1 MNTTTH
7 INAGIPSVH
16 AIRLRACGGAA
27 GLQVDRIAGVIRNVA
42 VLTAGLTKTSGGGT
56 PPFMVDAVALQQIA
70 DAINN
75 PMSPVRSRVTHVELT
90 GEDELDRVVGAW
102 SNARIVGDRVVA
114 DFTLGAYAAHSPTG
128 NLREFILGLA
138 EDASA
143 WAGVSIYSPDATL
156 APADV
161 ESGRVLRIGT
171 LRAVDWVGEP
181 AGNPEGMLSAATTTT
196 EHPGAALAPSTGA
209 AMPQGVVMFTSEQIA
224 YLRTIGLPE
233 GASDEAVTA
242 FVATLTP
249 EQTAALSAA
258 TTTTIDSGAAAAP
271 VSASAA
277 PAGGTTISLA
287 RLSELNEIAQLAG
300 LGGDFATEMA
310 ITGKTVPE
318 ARQIALA
325 RKRAT
330 GATRDP
336 IALSSTAGTRVNVGR
351 YEKGAALTQAV
362 SDALLLR
369 ARGGHTLHR
378 FTDAENVSLG
388 GQIVLSADGRPET
401 RPAHELA
408 SRFRGRQLI
417 EMGREYL
424 VQLGCHKAATLSRN
438 EVTSVL
444 LNKHKFRRFTEL
456 HGVALSHATG
466 DFPFILSDA
475 MGKSI
480 RAAYVTAPR
489 TWDRWARRATAP
501 DFKAISRMQL
511 GEAPTLESMEPG
523 EEYKYG
529 TMSESQ
535 ETYRLVK
542 FGKGLSFTRE
552 MMINDDLGA
561 FDRIPTALGRAG
573 VRIEETSAYAILT
586 ANAAMSD
593 AVNLFATGHSNLT
606 TGVPSV
612 TALGAM
618 RAALRKQTPLG
629 GDSSNPLDL
638 DLAVIV
644 CPAALETA
652 LRQLVAS
659 DVDPGKNNATT
670 NPFKG
675 LEVVSSA
682 RLDAT
687 SATVYYGF
695 ASFDDIDTVELS
707 FLEGEEGLVVEQEE
721 DFDTDT
727 IKIKA
732 RHHVAAKAIDHRGMV
747 RSSGA

>member
-1 MNTTTH
+1 MNTAIH

-16 AIRLRACGGAA
+16 AIRLRACSGAA
-27 GLQVDRIAGVIRNVA
+27 DLQVDRAAGVIRNVA

-156 APADV
+156 AQADV

-209 AMPQGVVMFTSEQIA
+209 AMPQGVVMFTSEQIS

-233 GASDEAVTA
+233 GASDEAVNA

-258 TTTTIDSGAAAAP
+258 TTTIDSGAAAAP

-287 RLSELNEIAQLAG
+287 GLTELNEIAQLAG

-310 ITGKTVPE
+310 ITGKTVAQ

-336 IALSSTAGTRVNVGR
+336 IALGSTAGTRVNVGR
-351 YEKGAALTQAV
+351 NEKGAALTQAV

-408 SRFRGRQLI
+408 SRFSGRGMV

-438 EVTSVL
+438 EVASVL
-444 LNKHKFRRFTEL
+444 LNRSKFRRFTEL

-466 DFPFILSDA
+466 DFPLILADA

-480 RAAYVTAPR
+480 RAAYATAPR

-501 DFKAISRMQL
+501 DFKSISRVQL

-529 TMSESQ
+529 TVSESS
-535 ETYRLVK
+535 ETYRLAK
-542 FGKGLSFTRE
+542 YGKGLSFTRE
-552 MMINDDLGA
+552 MLINDDLGA
-561 FDRIPTALGRAG
+561 FDRIPTAMGRAG
-573 VRIEETSAYAILT
+573 VRLEETVAYAILT

-593 AVNLFATGHSNLT
+593 TVNLFATGHANLT

-644 CPAALETA
+644 CPAALETG

-659 DVDPGKNNATT
+659 DVDPGKSNATI

-687 SATVYYGF
+687 SAVVYYGF
-695 ASFDDIDTVELS
+695 ASYNDMDTVELS
-707 FLEGEEGLVVEQEE
+707 FLEGEEGLVVEEEE

-727 IKIKA
+727 VKVKA